1 MYVSDYTVQ
10 LLHQDRLRDAER
22 RHAMHLLR
30 DASEQGPVV
39 VEISLVQ
46 QIKQLL
52 RRNSDH
58 RQQPVR
64 DARRATAV

>member
-22 RHAMHLLR
+22 RQKLYMLR
-30 DASEQGPVV
+30 DATEQAPNM
-39 VEISLVQ
+39 VEAGLVY

-52 RRNSDH
+52 RSKN
-58 RQQPVR
+58 RQQEVR
-64 DARRATAV
+64 DVRRATAV